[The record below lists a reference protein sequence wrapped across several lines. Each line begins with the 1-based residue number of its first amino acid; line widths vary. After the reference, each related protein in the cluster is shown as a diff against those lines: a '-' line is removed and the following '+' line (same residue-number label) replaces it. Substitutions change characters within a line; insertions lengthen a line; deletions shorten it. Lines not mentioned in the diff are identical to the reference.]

1 MKKFLYKM
9 MEYKFIYRLM
19 PKWTKF
25 IYCFDVMMKNKSGSL
40 YLNNGYCLN
49 FETMMIEATDCYDC
63 KLWKK
68 GTEDGTC
75 LHYVN
80 KDCPCGYC
88 DESHGI
94 KE

>member
-9 MEYKFIYRLM
+9 MEYKFVYRLM

-40 YLNNGYCLN
+40 HLDNGYYLD
-49 FETMMIEATDCYDC
+49 FEHMTIEATDCYDC
-63 KLWKK
+63 KLWKQ
-68 GTEDGTC
+68 GRYDGTC
-75 LHYVN
+75 IRYIN
-80 KDCPCGYC
+80 NDCPCGYH
-88 DESHGI
+88 DEINHI

>member
-9 MEYKFIYRLM
+9 MGYRFIYRLM

-25 IYCFDVMMKNKSGSL
+25 IYCFDAMIKNKTGSL
-40 YLNNGYCLN
+40 HLNNGYCLD
-49 FETMMIEATDCYDC
+49 FETMTIEATDCCDC
-63 KLWKK
+63 VLWKK

-75 LHYVN
+75 IHYVN

-88 DESHGI
+88 DEYHGI